1 MENSADLAAQARTAI
16 GRTVWPARVARE
28 PVNQPMVS
36 AWCDAIGEGNPR
48 YRSGFAPA
56 AMLPV
61 WTMRKFTPDPA
72 RVEGMAV
79 LVPFDAAG
87 YIGVAATNLEQDYL
101 RELRLGE
108 RVTEAATLESV
119 SDEKKTG
126 LGSGFFLTI
135 LHEFRVDDGEVV
147 GRMRFRILK
156 FRARETASSAGSAAP
171 AAAPPGRLRPPV
183 NRDNAFFWEGIA
195 AGRLLVQ
202 RCKGCG
208 TLRHP
213 PGPMCPRCQSLEWDT
228 VQSSGRGTLYSFVV
242 AHHPPIPPFE
252 YPLPILLADMEEGW
266 RLVANGRGI
275 ELQAL
280 EIGLPL
286 AVEIVEVEPG
296 FGLPFFVRAAG
307 G

>member
-1 MENSADLAAQARTAI
+1 MANSADPAAPARAAI
-16 GRTVWPARVARE
+16 GHTVWPARVARE
-28 PVNQPMVS
+28 PVNQPMIN
-36 AWCDAIGEGNPR
+36 AWCDAIGETNPR
-48 YRSGFAPA
+48 YRAGFAPA

-72 RVEGMAV
+72 RVEGMAI
-79 LVPFDAAG
+79 LQPFDAAG
-87 YIGVAATNLEQDYL
+87 YVGVAATNLEQEYL

-108 RVTEAATLESV
+108 RVTEEATLEAV
-119 SDEKKTG
+119 SDEKKTA

-135 LHEFRVDDGEVV
+135 LHEFRVDSGEVV

-156 FRARETASSAGSAAP
+156 FRAREMAATARPAV

-202 RCKGCG
+202 RCTGCG

-213 PGPMCPRCQSLEWDT
+213 PGPMCPQCQSLEWDT

-252 YPLPILLADMEEGW
+252 YPLPILLVDMEEGW
-266 RLVANGRGI
+266 RLVANAFQI
-275 ELQAL
+275 ERPAL
-280 EIGLPL
+280 EIGMPL

-296 FGLPFFVRAAG
+296 FRLPFFVRAAG

>member
-1 MENSADLAAQARTAI
+1 MESAADPAAQARAAI
-16 GRTVWPARVARE
+16 GLAVWPARAARE
-28 PVNQPMVS
+28 PVNQPMIN
-36 AWCDAIGEGNPR
+36 AWCDAIGEANPR
-48 YRSGFAPA
+48 YRAGFAPA

-72 RVEGMAV
+72 RVEGMAI
-79 LVPFDAAG
+79 LQPFDAAG
-87 YIGVAATNLEQDYL
+87 YVGVAATNLEQEYL

-108 RVTEAATLESV
+108 RVTEEARLESV

-126 LGSGFFLTI
+126 LGNGYFLTI
-135 LHEFRVDDGEVV
+135 LHEFRVEGGEVV

-156 FRARETASSAGSAAP
+156 FRARTAAATAQP
-171 AAAPPGRLRPPV
+171 AVAAAPPGRLRPPV

-202 RCKGCG
+202 RCTGCR

-213 PGPMCPRCQSLEWDT
+213 PGPMCPQCQSLDWDT

-252 YPLPILLADMEEGW
+252 YPLPILLVDMEEGW

-275 ELQAL
+275 EPQAL
-280 EIGLPL
+280 AIGMPL
-286 AVEIVEVEPG
+286 AVEVVEVEPG
-296 FGLPFFVRAAG
+296 LRLPFFVRAEG

>member
-1 MENSADLAAQARTAI
+1 MKNAADPAAMARAAI
-16 GRTVWPARVARE
+16 GQTVWPARVARE
-28 PVNQPMVS
+28 PVNQAMIN
-36 AWCDAIGEGNPR
+36 AWCDAIGERNPR
-48 YRSGFAPA
+48 YRDGLAPA

-61 WTMRKFTPDPA
+61 WTMRRFAPDPA
-72 RVEGMAV
+72 RVEGMAI
-79 LVPFDAAG
+79 LQPFDAAG
-87 YIGVAATNLEQDYL
+87 YIGVAATNLEQEYL

-108 RVTEAATLESV
+108 RVTEEATLEAV

-135 LHEFRVDDGEVV
+135 LHEFRVAGGELV

-156 FRARETASSAGSAAP
+156 FRAREAAAAAQPASAAGP
-171 AAAPPGRLRPPV
+171 ARMRPPV

-195 AGRLLVQ
+195 AGKLLVQ
-202 RCKGCG
+202 RCTGCG

-213 PGPMCPRCQSLEWDT
+213 PGPMCPECQSLEWNT

-266 RLVANGRGI
+266 RLVANARGI
-275 ELQAL
+275 EGQAL
-280 EIGLPL
+280 AIGMPL
-286 AVEIVEVEPG
+286 AVEIVEAEPG
-296 FGLPFFVRAAG
+296 FRLPFFVHAAG
-307 G
+307 R

>member
-1 MENSADLAAQARTAI
+1 MESSADLAARARAAI
-16 GRTVWPARVARE
+16 GRMVWPARVARE
-28 PVNQPMVS
+28 PVNQPMIN
-36 AWCDAIGEGNPR
+36 AWCDAIGEVNPR
-48 YRSGFAPA
+48 YRAGFAPA

-72 RVEGMAV
+72 RAEGMAV
-79 LVPFDAAG
+79 LEPFDAAG
-87 YIGVAATNLEQDYL
+87 YVGVAATNLEQEYL

-108 RVTEAATLESV
+108 RVTEEATLESV

-135 LHEFRVDDGEVV
+135 LHEFRVDSGEVV

-156 FRARETASSAGSAAP
+156 FRARETAPAAQP
-171 AAAPPGRLRPPV
+171 TVAAAPPGRLRPPV

-202 RCKGCG
+202 RCMDCG

-213 PGPMCPRCQSLEWDT
+213 PGPMCPQCQSLEWDT

-252 YPLPILLADMEEGW
+252 YPLPILLVDMEEGW
-266 RLVANGRGI
+266 RLVANAFQI
-275 ELQAL
+275 ERPAL
-280 EIGLPL
+280 EIGMPL
-286 AVEIVEVEPG
+286 VVEIVEVEPG
-296 FGLPFFVRAAG
+296 FRLPFFVRAAAG
-307 G
+307 